1 MADPQ
6 QDWMTVREAAE
17 QAGCSE
23 GWIRLLLARGEIEGW
38 KSGERAWNVS
48 VDAVAQLRK
57 TLTSRSVGKR
67 DAKPSQPKRRK
78 SR

>member
-1 MADPQ
+1 MAQPQ
-6 QDWMTVREAAE
+6 EEWMTVRDAAE

-67 DAKPSQPKRRK
+67 DAKAPQPKRRK